1 MHVAI
6 LWYLQ
11 SILIQVRA
19 EIMSDGNAQLD
30 ANPDR
35 EYSEFEAK
43 DAFERMV
50 RRYGWNK

>member
-1 MHVAI
+1 MCYFK
-6 LWYLQ
+6 LPWQ

-43 DAFERMV
+43 DAFEQMV